1 MEGQFDFT
9 GLATKNDILCA
20 DGRTIR
26 KGAFDECDGMKV
38 PLVWNHQHGDIRHV
52 LGHALLKV
60 VPEGVRAFCKFNNTV
75 NGQDAKEMILNKDI
89 ESLSIWANSLKQD
102 RMGNVSHGIIRE
114 VSLVLAGANPG
125 ARIDN
130 IMAHG
135 EDEDE
140 QARIWCDQPLEL
152 YHSDEEAEEPEE
164 PEQQEDSTVE
174 KPEESDTPEPEV
186 NGEDSVSNKTESNEN
201 SSEELQHSE
210 EGGEKKEITEDEIQ
224 RIIHSMNDEQKTVLC
239 AMVAQ
244 AIDEQ
249 IDEEEEGGKEMKHNA
264 FEGTAQ
270 VQEPVLSHAAQA
282 EIIGLAKSTSVGSL
296 QDAIAIYAEQ
306 NQDTL
311 AHGIDDIETLF
322 PDYKDIRPGAPEL
335 ITRDQTWV
343 NGVIAGTH
351 KSPITRIRTRQAN
364 AKVAELKAKGY
375 KKGEK
380 KKLMDNINLIQR
392 TTDPQTV
399 YVKDVLNRDDI
410 LDITDFDVVA
420 YNWGVMKMALNETL
434 AMAIM
439 VGDQRDDTD
448 PDKIKEDKIRPI
460 WKDDELYTIH
470 VDVDIEGQ
478 KKILQGTNTNLYFGD
493 NYIYAEAIIEAAL
506 YAREQYKGSGNVA
519 FYCTPHLVNVML
531 LARDRNGRRVY
542 ETVAD
547 LAAALNVSKIETA
560 EQFAGLQRTT
570 SDGNKKELLGLFV
583 NLADY
588 QVGCTKGGEITRF
601 NQFDIDFNQEK
612 MLMETRASGALTRIK
627 SAIALELPV
636 ADEVAA
642 DEDGTI

>member
-1 MEGQFDFT
+1 MEEQFDFT

-152 YHSDEEAEEPEE
+152 YHSDEEAEEPE
-164 PEQQEDSTVE
+164 QQEDSTVE
-174 KPEESDTPEPEV
+174 KPEE
-186 NGEDSVSNKTESNEN
+186 NKTD
-201 SSEELQHSE
+201 ELQHAAGNSE
-210 EGGEKKEITEDEIQ
+210 GAKEEPKKKDNEEKTVQDVLD
-224 RIIHSMNDEQKTVLC
+224 SMNEEQKTVLY
-239 AMVAQ
+239 AMVGQ
-244 AIDEQ
+244 ALKDKEDD
-249 IDEEEEGGKEMKHNA
+249 DEEEEGGKEMKHNA

-282 EIIGLAKSTSVGSL
+282 EILGLAKSTSVGSL
-296 QDAIAIYAEQ
+296 RDAIAIYAEQ
-306 NQDTL
+306 NKDTL

-322 PDYKDIRPGAPEL
+322 PDYKDVRPGAPEL

-399 YVKDVLNRDDI
+399 YIKDVLNRDDI
-410 LDITDFDVVA
+410 LDITDFNVVE
-420 YNWGVMKMALNETL
+420 YNWNIMKMALNETL

-439 VGDQRDDTD
+439 VGDQREETD

-493 NYIYAEAIIEAAL
+493 NYIYAEAIIEKAL
-506 YAREQYKGSGNVA
+506 YAREQYKGSGNVV

-542 ETVAD
+542 ETISD
-547 LAAALNVSKIETA
+547 LTAALNVSRIETA

-588 QVGCTKGGEITRF
+588 QVGCTRGGEITRF

-612 MLMETRASGALTRIK
+612 MLLETRLSGALTRIK

-636 ADEVAA
+636 ADDGAA
-642 DEDGTI
+642 EEDGTI

>member
-140 QARIWCDQPLEL
+140 QAHIWCDQPLEL
-152 YHSDEEAEEPEE
+152 YHSDEETEE
-164 PEQQEDSTVE
+164 PEQQEDLTVE
-174 KPEESDTPEPEV
+174 KPEE
-186 NGEDSVSNKTESNEN
+186 NKTD
-201 SSEELQHSE
+201 ELQHAAGNSE
-210 EGGEKKEITEDEIQ
+210 ATKEEPQKKDNEKKSIQ
-224 RIIHSMNDEQKTVLC
+224 DVIDSMNEEQKTVLY
-239 AMVAQ
+239 AMVGQ
-244 AIDEQ
+244 ALENKEDDDEK
-249 IDEEEEGGKEMKHNA
+249 EEGGKEMKHNA

-311 AHGIDDIETLF
+311 AHGINDIETLF
-322 PDYKDIRPGAPEL
+322 PDYKDVRPGAPEL

-343 NGVIAGTH
+343 NSVIAGTH

-399 YVKDVLNRDDI
+399 YIKDVLNRDDI
-410 LDITDFDVVA
+410 LDITDFDVVE
-420 YNWGVMKMALNETL
+420 YNWNIMKMALNETL

-470 VDVDIEGQ
+470 VDVDIEAQ

-506 YAREQYKGSGNVA
+506 YAREQYKGSGNVS

-583 NLADY
+583 NLVDY

-612 MLMETRASGALTRIK
+612 MLMETRSSGALTRIK

-642 DEDGTI
+642 EEDGTI

>member
-1 MEGQFDFT
+1 MEEQFDFT

-140 QARIWCDQPLEL
+140 QAHIWCDQPLEL
-152 YHSDEEAEEPEE
+152 YHSDEEAEEPE
-164 PEQQEDSTVE
+164 QQEDSTVE
-174 KPEESDTPEPEV
+174 KPEE
-186 NGEDSVSNKTESNEN
+186 NKTD
-201 SSEELQHSE
+201 ELQHAAGNSE
-210 EGGEKKEITEDEIQ
+210 GTKEESQKKDNEEKTVQD
-224 RIIHSMNDEQKTVLC
+224 IIDSMNEEQKTILY
-239 AMVAQ
+239 AMVGQ
-244 AIDEQ
+244 VLKDKEDD
-249 IDEEEEGGKEMKHNA
+249 DEEEEGGKEMKHNA

-282 EIIGLAKSTSVGSL
+282 EILGLAKSTSVGSL

-311 AHGIDDIETLF
+311 AHGINDIETLF
-322 PDYKDIRPGAPEL
+322 PDYKDVRPGAPEL

-343 NGVIAGTH
+343 DGVIAGTH

-410 LDITDFDVVA
+410 LDITDFDVVE
-420 YNWGVMKMALNETL
+420 YNWNIMKMALNETL

-439 VGDQRDDTD
+439 VGDQREETD

-470 VDVDIEGQ
+470 VDVDIEAQ

-570 SDGNKKELLGLFV
+570 SDGKKKEFLGLFV

-612 MLMETRASGALTRIK
+612 MLLETRASGALTRIK

-636 ADEVAA
+636 ADDGAA
-642 DEDGTI
+642 EEDGTI

>member
-1 MEGQFDFT
+1 MEEEFDFT

-26 KGAFDECDGMKV
+26 KGAFDDCDGMKV
-38 PLVWNHQHGDIRHV
+38 PMVWNHQHGDIRHV

-75 NGQDAKEMILNKDI
+75 NGQDGKEMVKNKDI
-89 ESLSIWANSLKQD
+89 ESLSIWANDLKQD

-125 ARIDN
+125 ALIDN
-130 IMAHG
+130 IMVHSD
-135 EDEDE
+135 DESE
-140 QARIWCDQPLEL
+140 QAYIWCDQPLEL
-152 YHSDEEAEEPEE
+152 YHSDEKTEE
-164 PEQQEDSTVE
+164 PEQQEDLTVE
-174 KPEESDTPEPEV
+174 KPEE
-186 NGEDSVSNKTESNEN
+186 NKTD
-201 SSEELQHSE
+201 ELQHAAGNSE
-210 EGGEKKEITEDEIQ
+210 ATKEEPQKKDNEKKSIQ
-224 RIIHSMNDEQKTVLC
+224 DVIDSMNEEQKTVLY
-239 AMVAQ
+239 AMVGQ
-244 AIDEQ
+244 ALENKEDD
-249 IDEEEEGGKEMKHNA
+249 DEEKEGGKEMKHNA

-270 VQEPVLSHAAQA
+270 VQESVLSHAAQA

-311 AHGIDDIETLF
+311 AHGINDIETLF
-322 PDYKDIRPGAPEL
+322 PDYKDVRPGAPEL

-343 NGVIAGTH
+343 SGVIAGTH
-351 KSPITRIRTRQAN
+351 KSPISRIRTRQAN

-375 KKGEK
+375 TKTNK
-380 KKLMDNINLIQR
+380 KKLMDNITLIQR

-399 YVKDVLNRDDI
+399 YVKDKMERDDI
-410 LDITDFDVVA
+410 IDITDFDVVE
-420 YNWGVMKMALNETL
+420 YNYQIMKMALNETL

-439 VGDQRDDTD
+439 VGDQREDID

-506 YAREQYKGSGNVA
+506 YAREQYKGSGNLV

-547 LAAALNVSKIETA
+547 LTAALNVSRIETA
-560 EQFAGLQRTT
+560 EQFSGLKRTT
-570 SDGNKKELLGLFV
+570 KDSKTKELLGIFV

-612 MLMETRASGALTRIK
+612 YLLETRVSGALTRIK

-636 ADEVAA
+636 EAATEDEAA
-642 DEDGTI
+642 SDSSTI

>member
-1 MEGQFDFT
+1 MEEQFDFT

-140 QARIWCDQPLEL
+140 QAQIWCDQPLEL
-152 YHSDEEAEEPEE
+152 YHSDEEAEEPE
-164 PEQQEDSTVE
+164 QQEDSTVE
-174 KPEESDTPEPEV
+174 KPEE
-186 NGEDSVSNKTESNEN
+186 NKTD
-201 SSEELQHSE
+201 ELQHAAGNSE
-210 EGGEKKEITEDEIQ
+210 GVKEEPQKKDNEEKTVQDVID
-224 RIIHSMNDEQKTVLC
+224 SMNEEQKTVLY
-239 AMVAQ
+239 AMVGQ
-244 AIDEQ
+244 ALKDKEDD
-249 IDEEEEGGKEMKHNA
+249 DEEEEGGKEMKHNA

-282 EIIGLAKSTSVGSL
+282 EILGLAKSTSVGSL

-306 NQDTL
+306 NKDTL

-322 PDYKDIRPGAPEL
+322 PDYKDVRPGAPEL

-399 YVKDVLNRDDI
+399 YIKDVLNRDDI
-410 LDITDFDVVA
+410 LDITDFNVVE
-420 YNWGVMKMALNETL
+420 YNWNIMKMALNETV

-439 VGDQRDDTD
+439 VGDQREETD

-493 NYIYAEAIIEAAL
+493 NYIYAEAIIEKAL
-506 YAREQYKGSGNVA
+506 YAREQYKGSGNVV

-542 ETVAD
+542 ETISD
-547 LAAALNVSKIETA
+547 LTAALNVSRIETA

-570 SDGNKKELLGLFV
+570 SNGDKKELLGLFV

-588 QVGCTKGGEITRF
+588 QVGCTRGGEITRF

-612 MLMETRASGALTRIK
+612 MLLETRLSGALTRIK

-636 ADEVAA
+636 ADNGAA
-642 DEDGTI
+642 EEDGTI

>member
-1 MEGQFDFT
+1 MEEQFDFT

-140 QARIWCDQPLEL
+140 QAHIWCDQPLEL
-152 YHSDEEAEEPEE
+152 YHSDEEAEEPE
-164 PEQQEDSTVE
+164 QQEDSTVE
-174 KPEESDTPEPEV
+174 KPEE
-186 NGEDSVSNKTESNEN
+186 NKTD
-201 SSEELQHSE
+201 ELQHAAGNSE
-210 EGGEKKEITEDEIQ
+210 GAKEEPKKKDNEEKTVQDVID
-224 RIIHSMNDEQKTVLC
+224 SMNEEQKTVLY
-239 AMVAQ
+239 AMVGQ
-244 AIDEQ
+244 ALKDKEDD
-249 IDEEEEGGKEMKHNA
+249 DEEEEGGKEMKHNA

-282 EIIGLAKSTSVGSL
+282 EILGLAKSTSVGSL

-311 AHGIDDIETLF
+311 AHGINDIETLF
-322 PDYKDIRPGAPEL
+322 PDYKDVRPGAPEL

-343 NGVIAGTH
+343 DGVIAGTH

-420 YNWGVMKMALNETL
+420 YNWDVMKMALNETL

-439 VGDQRDDTD
+439 VGDQREETD

-506 YAREQYKGSGNVA
+506 SAREQYKGSGNVA

-570 SDGNKKELLGLFV
+570 SDGKKKELLGLFV
-583 NLADY
+583 NLVDY

-636 ADEVAA
+636 ADAGAA
-642 DEDGTI
+642 EEDGTI

>member
-1 MEGQFDFT
+1 MAEEFDFT

-26 KGAFDECDGMKV
+26 KGAFDDCDGMKV

-140 QARIWCDQPLEL
+140 QAHIWCEQPLEL
-152 YHSDEEAEEPEE
+152 YHSDEETEE

-174 KPEESDTPEPEV
+174 KPEE
-186 NGEDSVSNKTESNEN
+186 NKTD
-201 SSEELQHSE
+201 ELQHAAENSE
-210 EGGEKKEITEDEIQ
+210 GVKEEPKKKDNEKKSIQ
-224 RIIHSMNDEQKTVLC
+224 DVIDSMNEEQKTVLY
-239 AMVAQ
+239 AMVGQ
-244 AIDEQ
+244 ALENKEDD
-249 IDEEEEGGKEMKHNA
+249 DEEKEGGKEMKHNA

-311 AHGIDDIETLF
+311 AHGINDIETLF
-322 PDYKDIRPGAPEL
+322 PDYKDVRPGAPEL

-343 NGVIAGTH
+343 SGVIAGTH
-351 KSPITRIRTRQAN
+351 KSPISRIRTRQAN

-375 KKGEK
+375 TKTNK
-380 KKLMDNINLIQR
+380 KKLMDNITLIQR

-399 YVKDVLNRDDI
+399 YVKDKMERDDI
-410 LDITDFDVVA
+410 IDITDFDVVE
-420 YNWGVMKMALNETL
+420 YNYQIMKMALNETL

-439 VGDQRDDTD
+439 VGDQREDID

-506 YAREQYKGSGNVA
+506 YAREQYKGSGNLV

-542 ETVAD
+542 ETIAD
-547 LAAALNVSKIETA
+547 LTAALNVSRIETA
-560 EQFAGLQRTT
+560 EQFAGLKRTT
-570 SDGNKKELLGLFV
+570 KDSKTKELLGIFV

-612 MLMETRASGALTRIK
+612 YLLETRVSGALTRIK

-636 ADEVAA
+636 EAATEDEAA
-642 DEDGTI
+642 SDGSTI

>member
-1 MEGQFDFT
+1 MEEEFDFT

-26 KGAFDECDGMKV
+26 KGAFDDCDGMKV
-38 PLVWNHQHGDIRHV
+38 PMVWNHQHGDIRHV

-75 NGQDAKEMILNKDI
+75 NGQDGKEMVKNKDI
-89 ESLSIWANSLKQD
+89 ESLSIWANDLKQD

-125 ARIDN
+125 ALIDN
-130 IMAHG
+130 IMVHSD
-135 EDEDE
+135 DESE
-140 QARIWCDQPLEL
+140 QAYIWCDQPLEL
-152 YHSDEEAEEPEE
+152 YHSDEKTEE
-164 PEQQEDSTVE
+164 PEQQEDLTVE
-174 KPEESDTPEPEV
+174 KPEE
-186 NGEDSVSNKTESNEN
+186 NKTD
-201 SSEELQHSE
+201 ELQHAAGNSE
-210 EGGEKKEITEDEIQ
+210 ATKEEPQKKDNEKKSIQ
-224 RIIHSMNDEQKTVLC
+224 DVIDSMNEEQKTVLY
-239 AMVAQ
+239 AMVGQ
-244 AIDEQ
+244 ALENKEDD
-249 IDEEEEGGKEMKHNA
+249 DEEKEGGKEMKHNA

-311 AHGIDDIETLF
+311 AHGINDIETLF
-322 PDYKDIRPGAPEL
+322 PDYKDVRPGAPEL

-343 NGVIAGTH
+343 SGVIAGTH
-351 KSPITRIRTRQAN
+351 KSPISRIRTRQAN

-375 KKGEK
+375 KKGDQ
-380 KKLMDNINLIQR
+380 KKLMANITLIQR

-399 YVKDVLNRDDI
+399 YVKDKMERDDI
-410 LDITDFDVVA
+410 IDITDFDVVE
-420 YNWGVMKMALNETL
+420 YNYQIMKMALNETL

-439 VGDQRDDTD
+439 VGDQREDID

-506 YAREQYKGSGNVA
+506 YAREQYKGSGNLV

-542 ETVAD
+542 ETIAD
-547 LAAALNVSKIETA
+547 LTAALNVSRIETA
-560 EQFAGLQRTT
+560 EQFAGLRRTT
-570 SDGNKKELLGLFV
+570 KDSKTKELLGIFV

-612 MLMETRASGALTRIK
+612 YLLETRLSGALTRIK

-636 ADEVAA
+636 EAATEDEGAS
-642 DEDGTI
+642 DGSTI

>member
-1 MEGQFDFT
+1 MAEEFDFT

-26 KGAFDECDGMKV
+26 KGAFDDCDGMKV

-140 QARIWCDQPLEL
+140 QAHIWCEQPLEL
-152 YHSDEEAEEPEE
+152 YHSDEETEE

-174 KPEESDTPEPEV
+174 KPEE
-186 NGEDSVSNKTESNEN
+186 NKTD
-201 SSEELQHSE
+201 ELQHAAENSE
-210 EGGEKKEITEDEIQ
+210 GVKEEPKKKDNEEKTVQDVID
-224 RIIHSMNDEQKTVLC
+224 SMNEEQKTVLY
-239 AMVAQ
+239 AMVGQ
-244 AIDEQ
+244 VLQDKEDD
-249 IDEEEEGGKEMKHNA
+249 DEEKEGGKEMKHNA

-322 PDYKDIRPGAPEL
+322 PDYKDVRPGAPEL

-343 NGVIAGTH
+343 DSVIAGTH
-351 KSPITRIRTRQAN
+351 KSPISRIRTRQAN

-375 KKGEK
+375 TKTNKKN
-380 KKLMDNINLIQR
+380 LMDNITLIQR

-399 YVKDVLNRDDI
+399 YVKDKMERDDI
-410 LDITDFDVVA
+410 IDITDFDVVE
-420 YNWGVMKMALNETL
+420 YNYQIMKMALYETL

-439 VGDQRDDTD
+439 VGDQREDID

-506 YAREQYKGSGNVA
+506 YAREQYKGSGNLV

-542 ETVAD
+542 ETIAD
-547 LAAALNVSKIETA
+547 LTAALNVSRIETA
-560 EQFAGLQRTT
+560 EQFAGLKRTT
-570 SDGNKKELLGLFV
+570 KDSKTKELLGIFV

-612 MLMETRASGALTRIK
+612 YLLETRLSGALTRIK

-636 ADEVAA
+636 EAA
-642 DEDGTI
+642 TEDASDGSTI

>member
-1 MEGQFDFT
+1 MEEQFDFT

-140 QARIWCDQPLEL
+140 QAHIWCDQPLEL
-152 YHSDEEAEEPEE
+152 YHSDEEAEEPE
-164 PEQQEDSTVE
+164 QQEDSTVE
-174 KPEESDTPEPEV
+174 KPEK
-186 NGEDSVSNKTESNEN
+186 NKTD
-201 SSEELQHSE
+201 ELQHAAGNSE
-210 EGGEKKEITEDEIQ
+210 GTKEEPQKKDNEEKTVQDVIN
-224 RIIHSMNDEQKTVLC
+224 SMNEEQKTVLY
-239 AMVAQ
+239 AMVGQ
-244 AIDEQ
+244 VLKDKEDD
-249 IDEEEEGGKEMKHNA
+249 DEEEEGGKEMKHNA

-322 PDYKDIRPGAPEL
+322 PDYKDVRPGAPEL

-570 SDGNKKELLGLFV
+570 SDGDKKELLGLFV

-636 ADEVAA
+636 ADDGAA
-642 DEDGTI
+642 EEGGTI

>member
-1 MEGQFDFT
+1 MEEEFDFT

-26 KGAFDECDGMKV
+26 KGAFDECDGKKV
-38 PLVWNHQHGDIRHV
+38 PMVWNHQHGDIRHV
-52 LGHALLKV
+52 LGHAILKV
-60 VPEGVRAFCKFNNTV
+60 VPEGVRAFCKFNKTV
-75 NGQDAKEMILNKDI
+75 NGQDGKEMVKNKDI
-89 ESLSIWANSLKQD
+89 ESLSIWANDLKQD
-102 RMGNVSHGIIRE
+102 RMGNVSHGNIRE

-125 ARIDN
+125 ALIDD
-130 IMAHG
+130 IMVHSD
-135 EDEDE
+135 DETE
-140 QARIWCDQPLEL
+140 QAYIWCDQPLEL
-152 YHSDEEAEEPEE
+152 YHSDEKTEES
-164 PEQQEDSTVE
+164 EQQEDSTVAT
-174 KPEESDTPEPEV
+174 KEENGTSEPEASSEEPV
-186 NGEDSVSNKTESNEN
+186 TNEN
-201 SSEELQHSE
+201 GSEELQHSE
-210 EGGEKKEITEDEIQ
+210 EGTNKKEVTENEIQ

-239 AMVAQ
+239 ALVGQ
-244 AIDEQ
+244 ALDGQ
-249 IDEEEEGGKEMKHNA
+249 GDEEEEGGTEMKHNV
-264 FEGTAQ
+264 FEGGIQAQ
-270 VQEPVLSHAAQA
+270 ETVLSHAAQA
-282 EIIGLAKSTSVGSL
+282 EIIDLAKTTSVGSL
-296 QDAIAIYAEQ
+296 KRAIKIYSEQ
-306 NQDTL
+306 NEDEL
-311 AHGIDDIETLF
+311 AHGIDDIESLF
-322 PDYKDIRPGAPEL
+322 PEYKDVRPGAPEL

-343 NGVIAGTH
+343 IGVIAGTH
-351 KSPITRIRTRQAN
+351 KSPISRIRTRQAD

-375 KKGEK
+375 KKGDQ
-380 KKLMDNINLIQR
+380 KKLMDNITLIQR

-399 YVKDVLNRDDI
+399 YVKDKMERDDI
-410 LDITDFDVVA
+410 LDITDFDVVE
-420 YNWGVMKMALNETL
+420 YNYQLMKMALNETL

-439 VGDQRDDTD
+439 VGDQREEIA

-506 YAREQYKGSGNVA
+506 YAREQYKGSGNVV

-542 ETVAD
+542 ETIAD
-547 LAAALNVSKIETA
+547 LTAALNVSRIETA

-570 SDGNKKELLGLFV
+570 KDGKTKELLGIFV

-612 MLMETRASGALTRIK
+612 YLIETRVSGALTRIK

-636 ADEVAA
+636 EAA
-642 DEDGTI
+642 TEDDTSEDATV

>member
-1 MEGQFDFT
+1 MEEEFDFT

-26 KGAFDECDGMKV
+26 KGAFDDCDGMKV
-38 PLVWNHQHGDIRHV
+38 PMVWNHQHGDIRHV

-75 NGQDAKEMILNKDI
+75 NGQDGKEMVKNKDI
-89 ESLSIWANSLKQD
+89 ESLSIWANDLKQD

-125 ARIDN
+125 ALIDN
-130 IMAHG
+130 IMVHSD
-135 EDEDE
+135 DESE
-140 QARIWCDQPLEL
+140 QAYIWCDQPLEL
-152 YHSDEEAEEPEE
+152 YHSDEKTEE
-164 PEQQEDSTVE
+164 PEQQEDLTVE
-174 KPEESDTPEPEV
+174 KPEE
-186 NGEDSVSNKTESNEN
+186 NKTD
-201 SSEELQHSE
+201 ELQHAAGNSE
-210 EGGEKKEITEDEIQ
+210 ATKEEPQKKDNEKKSIQ
-224 RIIHSMNDEQKTVLC
+224 DVIDSMNEEQKTVLY
-239 AMVAQ
+239 AMVGQ
-244 AIDEQ
+244 ALENKEDD
-249 IDEEEEGGKEMKHNA
+249 DEEKEGGKEMKHNA

-270 VQEPVLSHAAQA
+270 VQESVLSHAAQA

-311 AHGIDDIETLF
+311 AHGINDIETLF
-322 PDYKDIRPGAPEL
+322 PDYKDVRPGAPEL

-343 NGVIAGTH
+343 SGVIAGTH
-351 KSPITRIRTRQAN
+351 KSPISRIRTRQAN

-375 KKGEK
+375 TKTNK
-380 KKLMDNINLIQR
+380 KKLMDNITLIQR

-399 YVKDVLNRDDI
+399 YVKDKMERDDI
-410 LDITDFDVVA
+410 IDITDFDVVE
-420 YNWGVMKMALNETL
+420 YNYQIMKMALNETL

-439 VGDQRDDTD
+439 VGDQREDID

-506 YAREQYKGSGNVA
+506 YAREQYKGSGNLV

-547 LAAALNVSKIETA
+547 LTAALNVSRIETA
-560 EQFAGLQRTT
+560 EQFSGLKRTT
-570 SDGNKKELLGLFV
+570 KDSKTKELLGIFV

-612 MLMETRASGALTRIK
+612 YLLETRVSGALTRIK

-636 ADEVAA
+636 EAATEDEAA
-642 DEDGTI
+642 SDGSTI